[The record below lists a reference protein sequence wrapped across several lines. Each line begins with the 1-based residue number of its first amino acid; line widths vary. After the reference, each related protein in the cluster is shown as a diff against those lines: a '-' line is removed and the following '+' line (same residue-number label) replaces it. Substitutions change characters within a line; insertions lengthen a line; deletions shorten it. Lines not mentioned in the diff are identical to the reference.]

1 MESSTPVDYAKDLI
15 DVKNPN
21 QNREIVAEIKDR
33 ISDLK
38 DRREKM
44 SETEKKKKNADET
57 LKIIKKIL
65 DYNERTRK
73 TFPVASKVDKGKS
86 EPKSE
91 ERILKESIP
100 KWVQVSEERF
110 KIMKLEINTNKNL
123 GTTID
128 NKRYTLNEA
137 NELK

>member
-1 MESSTPVDYAKDLI
+1 MESSTPADYVKDLI

-38 DRREKM
+38 DRIEKM
-44 SETEKKKKNADET
+44 SETEKKNKNADET

-73 TFPVASKVDKGKS
+73 TFPVASKVDKGKP
-86 EPKSE
+86 EPKPE

-110 KIMKLEINTNKNL
+110 KIMKVKINTNKNL

-137 NELK
+137 NKLK